1 MIIENNTKLIQ
12 KLIRNISLM
21 FLLLIF
27 SVALLQA
34 QEVEEVVVQGTFI
47 PDEKRD
53 TSEISAILDSSE
65 IERTGDDNIAVA
77 LTRLT
82 GLSLVRGKYVYVRG
96 LGERYSAA
104 TLNGLG
110 LPSPEPLKR
119 VVPLDLFPTQ
129 IVESSIVQKTYSADM
144 PGEFGGG
151 IIEINTKAVP
161 DDRVLSLSFSSGFNS
176 AASLK
181 DGLLLR
187 VDRMMT
193 LAMMMEQEIFQTSF
207 KMLSIKIKN

>member
-1 MIIENNTKLIQ
+1 MKSKNTLKFLKYNIIIGL
-12 KLIRNISLM
+12 SL
-21 FLLLIF
+21 FSIF
-27 SVALLQA
+27 SMS
-34 QEVEEVVVQGTFI
+34 QEIEEVVVSGSFI

-65 IERTGDDNIAVA
+65 IERTGDDNIAIA

-104 TLNGLG
+104 TLNGSG

-129 IVESSIVQKTYSADM
+129 LIESSIVQKTYSADM

-161 DDRVLSLSFSSGFNS
+161 SERILDLSFSSGYNS
-176 AASLK
+176 ETSYQMAFC
-181 DGLLLR
+181 
-187 VDRMMT
+187 MMVVMT
-193 LAMMMEQEIFQTSF
+193 MILDMMMVQEIFRHLF
-207 KMLSIKIKN
+207 KEQ

>member
-27 SVALLQA
+27 SVALRQA

>member
-1 MIIENNTKLIQ
+1 MKSEIKKETQKNFLVFSLI
-12 KLIRNISLM
+12 LLSTLVIS
-21 FLLLIF
+21 
-27 SVALLQA
+27 
-34 QEVEEVVVQGTFI
+34 QEVEEVVVSGSFI
-47 PDEKRD
+47 PDEKRN
-53 TSEISAILDSSE
+53 TSEISAILDSSD

-104 TLNGLG
+104 TINGSG

-129 IVESSIVQKTYSADM
+129 IIESSVVQKTYSADM

-161 DDRVLSLSFSSGFNS
+161 SERILDISFSSGYND
-176 AASLK
+176 ATSLD
-181 DGLLLR
+181 DGLLY
-187 VDRMMT
+187 DGG
-193 LAMMMEQEIFQTSF
+193 
-207 KMLSIKIKN
+207 

>member
-1 MIIENNTKLIQ
+1 MKSEK
-12 KLIRNISLM
+12 ISKFLNYNLLVM
-21 FLLLIF
+21 FSLTTSLIF
-27 SVALLQA
+27 A
-34 QEVEEVVVQGTFI
+34 QEIEEVVVSGSFI

-104 TLNGLG
+104 TLNGSG

-129 IVESSIVQKTYSADM
+129 LIESSTIQKTYSADM

-151 IIEINTKAVP
+151 IIEINTKAIP
-161 DDRVLSLSFSSGFNS
+161 TERILDLSFSSGYNTET
-176 AASLK
+176 SLSN
-181 DGLLLR
+181 GLLYDGGDDDDFGYDDGTR
-187 VDRMMT
+187 DFPNFVQN
-193 LAMMMEQEIFQTSF
+193 AIN
-207 KMLSIKIKN
+207 INI